1 MTGKTQTIG
10 TRAQVWHGTAKKT
23 SGGLIKSDLMM
34 NKSGRIV
41 SKAKHFSAKKE
52 QRLLKYG
59 YGTQKGKFGFV
70 KVGSRKHRKGH
81 KKMKGG
87 HVNIGV
93 PLSSAGIDGQGIT
106 DYSNYGSIGVQEAAG
121 MAGGKKKG
129 CNQTWKRIHG
139 DFQAIADVAS
149 TKMKKTQCGGNVSM
163 PLSPAGIDG
172 QGITNY
178 GASGS
183 DGVQLAAGM
192 AGGRRR
198 HRSSRSM
205 RGGSGMVPLSSHGSS
220 NWNGDG
226 IAGAG
231 ITVGNAGSANLQLLA
246 GMAGGKKRRRR
257 AMMGGTTKPFPEL
270 NGSPLDAALQAS

>member
-87 HVNIGV
+87 HANI
-93 PLSSAGIDGQGIT
+93 A
-106 DYSNYGSIGVQEAAG
+106 
-121 MAGGKKKG
+121 
-129 CNQTWKRIHG
+129 
-139 DFQAIADVAS
+139 
-149 TKMKKTQCGGNVSM
+149 M
-163 PLSPAGIDG
+163 PLFAGDVDG

-198 HRSSRSM
+198 HRRSRSM